1 MDASGAVTIASKIGL
16 GLVVVFIAVT
26 VFKRTSPL
34 AYLAERGAM
43 RRCVGLVQEDLDQI
57 IPEQSP
63 TVAGCT
69 GPVQSAVCA
78 VETSLGDARKT
89 APVSDWDCTKRHM
102 PDGLG
107 GEFIKSFVTT
117 PEGGLTAGGPKLA
130 QDFLDGIRYVAVRV
144 AERHSLLQ
152 GQ

>member
-1 MDASGAVTIASKIGL
+1 MDASRIVAIASKIGL

-57 IPEQSP
+57 IPAQSP
-63 TVAGCT
+63 TVTGCT
-69 GPVQSAVCA
+69 GPLTDAVCE
-78 VETSLGDARKT
+78 VETTVGGSRKT
-89 APVSDWDCTKRHM
+89 APVRDWDCTKRHM
-102 PDGLG
+102 PDGLS
-107 GEFIKSFVTT
+107 GEFMKSFVTS
-117 PEGGLTAGGPKLA
+117 PEGDLTAGGPKLA
-130 QDFLDGIRYVAVRV
+130 QDFVDGVRYAAVRV

-152 GQ
+152 CQ

>member
-1 MDASGAVTIASKIGL
+1 MDASRIVTIASKIGL

-57 IPEQSP
+57 IPAQSP

-69 GPVQSAVCA
+69 GPMMSAVCE
-78 VETSLGDARKT
+78 VETNEGGARKT
-89 APVSDWDCTKRHM
+89 APVRDWDCTKRHM

-107 GEFIKSFVTT
+107 GEFMKSFVTT

-130 QDFLDGIRYVAVRV
+130 EDFLDGIKYAAVRV
-144 AERHSLLQ
+144 AERHASLQ
-152 GQ
+152 SQ